1 MHIADYI
8 SNIGDF
14 TEDTHLNFSKGS
26 EQSGLNIIPLSCFS
40 MQDGRWS
47 RHDVPEGIDRMRM
60 GRNPYECEFRIGH
73 DEADDVHVI
82 IQRAGCTWFVIES
95 GKKDLM
101 KVNGFPRRQA
111 CLRQNSTAVV
121 QIGDMCFIFTT
132 SMQQSRQNNDAATP
146 EVVELQESQYGLSY
160 NGKNINFDLEKI
172 CLIGS
177 DPLCEFQI
185 PGEPFCAMISN
196 IGKRLFLNSLVPP
209 ETLVVRTERSPEGN
223 AAPLKPGSVISIG
236 NHDINFRLSKDLR
249 FTQNFNFVPDPKS
262 NCMRFLEIDSHG
274 RAGNSY
280 VLPPS
285 GRSIWI
291 GRDSSLCL
299 LGICNSTKVS
309 RVHAQSIIYD
319 KSVLIIDN
327 NTTNGTFVNGK
338 RIKKRLLHPG
348 DILRLG
354 NLDFILCFTG

>member
-8 SNIGDF
+8 SNIGDY

-26 EQSGLNIIPLSCFS
+26 DQSGSRVIPLSCFA

-47 RHDVPEGIDRMRM
+47 RQELPEGIDRMRM
-60 GRNPYECEFRIGH
+60 GRNPYECEFRISH
-73 DEADDVHVI
+73 EEADETHVI
-82 IQRAGCTWFVIES
+82 VQRAGCSWFVIES
-95 GKKDLM
+95 GKHDLM
-101 KVNGFPRRQA
+101 KINGFPRRQM

-121 QIGDMCFIFTT
+121 QIGDMSFIFTT
-132 SMQQSRQNNDAATP
+132 TIQPSQVKDSGGTAVM
-146 EVVELQESQYGLSY
+146 VELQESQYGLSC
-160 NGKNINFDLEKI
+160 NGVNINFDLEKT

-177 DPLCEFQI
+177 DPLCDFQI
-185 PGEPFCAMISN
+185 PSKAFCAMISN

-209 ETLVVRTERSPEGN
+209 ETLVVQTERSPEGN
-223 AAPLKPGSVISIG
+223 SAPLKPGSVISIG
-236 NHDINFRLSKDLR
+236 THDINFRLSKDLR
-249 FTQNFNFVPDPKS
+249 FTQDFNFIPDAKS
-262 NCMRFLEIDSHG
+262 NCMRLLEIDTTG
-274 RAGNSY
+274 KTGISY

-291 GRDSSLCL
+291 GRDSDQCL
-299 LGICNSTKVS
+299 LGIGNSTKIS
-309 RVHAQSIIYD
+309 RIHAQSIIYD

-338 RIKKRLLHPG
+338 RVRKRLLHPG

-354 NLDFILCFTG
+354 DIDFILCFTG